1 MLPHDV
7 SYHYYDQPCE
17 FVDDCCEDCMT
28 HCSDSHV
35 DFHPGASCEAEHK
48 RTCNNRGRAQRKVFN
63 AKVTVQEK
71 ESELR
76 GVKRKLEELE
86 EEFCHARI
94 SLAQARISERK
105 LYKL

>member
-1 MLPHDV
+1 MLPNNV
-7 SYHYYDQPCE
+7 WYHNYDQPCE
-17 FVDDCCEDCMT
+17 LCQEQICVKEDDAW
-28 HCSDSHV
+28 V
-35 DFHPGASCEAEHK
+35 GSCEAEHK
-48 RTCNNRGRAQRKVFN
+48 KTCDNRGCAYRQVFN
-63 AKVTVQEK
+63 AKITIQEK

-94 SLAQARISERK
+94 SLAQARLSDRK